1 MNDSDY
7 LKCDYCKAGTDI
19 DGLLIP
25 KCTINSDIYC
35 GDVLRFADENCAYKA
50 TEKKGK
56 KE

>member
-7 LKCDYCKAGTDI
+7 LKGDYCKAGTDI